1 MSQRKQDQSDFRKEG
16 DKSKRLILIISNH
29 LLLFMPLL
37 MKNETTLCKIM
48 FWEVTKKF
56 QDSISINKLGLM
68 QKIEQNGY
76 VK

>member
-16 DKSKRLILIISNH
+16 DKSKRPIFIISNH

-37 MKNETTLCKIM
+37 IKNETTLCKTM

-68 QKIEQNGY
+68 QNIEQNGY

>member
-16 DKSKRLILIISNH
+16 DKSKRPILIISNH

-37 MKNETTLCKIM
+37 IKNETTLGKTM